1 MKFRSLLPILTRTFP
16 PWFLRKVGKMVPND
30 TLQQQ
35 FDLVDTLT
43 VATNGIWEE
52 KKRLHMLG
60 EKASNSALSGGRDL
74 LSILRASFRC
84 RLQ

>member
-52 KKRLHMLG
+52 KKRLYVEG
-60 EKASNSALSGGRDL
+60 AGSGPTSGKGRDI
-74 LSILRASFRC
+74 LSILRVY
-84 RLQ
+84 